1 MDDMREPLWFK
12 ITDGFRRIKRKIN
25 FFIGSRLPDAHIE
38 WDYLQGLPV
47 PICPR
52 CGEYVYYKTQC
63 TRCGQHFLPDAKILG
78 EVLEYG
84 TEH

>member
-12 ITDGFRRIKRKIN
+12 ITDRCRRIKSKIN

-38 WDYLQGLPV
+38 WDYLKGLPV

-52 CGEYVYYKTQC
+52 CGEYVYYKSQC
-63 TRCGQHFLPDAKILG
+63 TKCGQHFLPDAKTLG
-78 EVLEYG
+78 EVLEHG

>member
-38 WDYLQGLPV
+38 WDYLQCLPV

-63 TRCGQHFLPDAKILG
+63 TRCGQHFLPDAKTLG